1 MNENAGLISR
11 IFLCCTVNFEGVFA
25 EAAIR
30 NEQRHTRGFLFKKIL
45 TISIAA
51 FSFSLFDYDII
62 IQYIFI
68 KINWCRGGLDMEAR
82 NLTRKFFF
90 FPFGIFAFF

>member
-1 MNENAGLISR
+1 MYLGIKK
-11 IFLCCTVNFEGVFA
+11 FLGVNPKRQNWIES
-25 EAAIR
+25 
-30 NEQRHTRGFLFKKIL
+30 KP
-45 TISIAA
+45 AA

-68 KINWCRGGLDMEAR
+68 KINWCRGGLKMEAR
-82 NLTRKFFF
+82 NLTRKFFS